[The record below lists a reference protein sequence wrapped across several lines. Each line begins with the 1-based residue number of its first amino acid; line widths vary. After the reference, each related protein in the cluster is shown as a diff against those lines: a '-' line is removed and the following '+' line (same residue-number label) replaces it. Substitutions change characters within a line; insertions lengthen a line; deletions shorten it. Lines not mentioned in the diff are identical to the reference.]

1 MNRTR
6 DRHRPRGVLAALCAG
21 LVLTVL
27 AALAP
32 YVDRATTHLLADHTR
47 AGYPT
52 YTQTEIDSAVQTY
65 LVVLTA
71 VGVLGA
77 FAWLA
82 TGWAVRAGRRGA
94 RPAATLLF
102 GLGVTVGL
110 AGLLTRDTSGMTG
123 LPPALGWAG
132 MAPCVAGLV
141 AVVLLW
147 RRPRRTW
154 T

>member
-1 MNRTR
+1 M
-6 DRHRPRGVLAALCAG
+6 
-21 LVLTVL
+21 
-27 AALAP
+27 
-32 YVDRATTHLLADHTR
+32 
-47 AGYPT
+47 
-52 YTQTEIDSAVQTY
+52 
-65 LVVLTA
+65 LTA